1 VGRRLAALEEGQAGL
16 AQALGRAGVR
26 SAVVRYAPVGL
37 GGARNCFALA
47 LLNREGDGVVLNY
60 LAGTGLRL
68 EVKEVRAWASQGMA
82 FTADE
87 EAAVQAGRA
96 AW

>member
-1 VGRRLAALEEGQAGL
+1 
-16 AQALGRAGVR
+16 VR
-26 SAVVRYAPVGL
+26 PAVVRYAPVGL

-68 EVKEVRAWASQGMA
+68 EVKEVRAWTSQGMA
-82 FTADE
+82 FTAE
-87 EAAVQAGRA
+87 EEGAVAAGRA